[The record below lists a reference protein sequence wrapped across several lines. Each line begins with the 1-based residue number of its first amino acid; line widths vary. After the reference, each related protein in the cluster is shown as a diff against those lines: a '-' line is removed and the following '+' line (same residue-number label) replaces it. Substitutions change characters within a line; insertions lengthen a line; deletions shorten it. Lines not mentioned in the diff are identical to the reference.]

1 MCSKD
6 AQAALI
12 RFNSFEK
19 FTISSKPVTADYIHA
34 GVFVPVFNATEASPK
49 FTFSPLGNTA
59 TKLAYWDEQAW
70 VSESIVS
77 STTPKEIAAAHDNQV
92 RSASDL
98 LAAAAENEG
107 LLKPGKETEAK
118 TKKRKV
124 EASDTTKQK
133 KVNGFQPITQHPLMV
148 IDYTSAPA
156 ILEQPPCRASWC
168 QT

>member
-1 MCSKD
+1 MSFQD

-19 FTISSKPVTADYIHA
+19 FTISSKLVTADYIHA
-34 GVFVPVFNATEASPK
+34 GVFVPVFNATVGSEK

-70 VSESIVS
+70 VSELIVS
-77 STTPKEIAAAHDNQV
+77 STTPKQIAAAHDSQV

-98 LAAAAENEG
+98 AAVAAENEG

-133 KVNGFQPITQHPLMV
+133 KVCDFISVTQNPHSPL
-148 IDYTSAPA
+148 
-156 ILEQPPCRASWC
+156 
-168 QT
+168 